1 MSVEV
6 TETAIEERVV
16 LNAAAARVPLAS
28 DSRARV
34 ARAVTPTLL
43 RFASADVS
51 LTFEIEPS
59 SLAVIARGEIRE

>member
-6 TETAIEERVV
+6 TETAIEGRVA
-16 LNAAAARVPLAS
+16 LIASAARVPLAS
-28 DSRARV
+28 DSGARI

-43 RFASADVS
+43 RFATAGVA